1 MENINIGIVNLILS
15 SKLRESYFNDDM
27 LNESKSLLSEFINIV
42 RTSPILQLE
51 FKVFDNIENK
61 HIDNELAAT
70 RYIDN
75 NIKLFEVYT
84 LKEIMIERKKLKRF
98 ITENVINMDSPK
110 VKLYSAI
117 DELIRESICDY
128 DKIDV
133 DKIHESFTYVL
144 NHIKEPKKENEVNK
158 TEMINEEVLEIA
170 VEKFNEKY
178 VSLNEDDKHLLKTLV
193 KSTDE
198 QKYELLENYKTEILG
213 ILEKLNSENVQDGIT
228 KAITKINEM
237 NYKPN
242 TKEFSEK
249 IVDDIIGLH
258 EFKREII

>member
-15 SKLRESYFNDDM
+15 NKLRESYFSNDM
-27 LNESKSLLSEFINIV
+27 ITESKSLLSEFINIV
-42 RTSPILQLE
+42 KASPILQLE

-61 HIDNELAAT
+61 HIDNELIAT

-84 LKEIMIERKKLKRF
+84 LKEITNERKKLKRF
-98 ITENVINMDSPK
+98 ISEHAINKDSAK
-110 VKLYSAI
+110 VKLYLAI
-117 DELIRESICDY
+117 DELIRESISDY

-144 NHIKEPKKENEVNK
+144 NHIKEPKKQ
-158 TEMINEEVLEIA
+158 TEITEKEAINEEVLEIA

-178 VSLNEDDKHLLKTLV
+178 VSLDEDDKNLLKKLV
-193 KSTDE
+193 KTTDR
-198 QKYELLENYKTEILG
+198 QKHELLESYKTETLE
-213 ILEKLNSENVQDGIT
+213 ILERINSENVQEGIT
-228 KAITKINEM
+228 KAIKKINEM

-242 TKEFSEK
+242 SKEFSEK

-258 EFKREII
+258 ELKREII